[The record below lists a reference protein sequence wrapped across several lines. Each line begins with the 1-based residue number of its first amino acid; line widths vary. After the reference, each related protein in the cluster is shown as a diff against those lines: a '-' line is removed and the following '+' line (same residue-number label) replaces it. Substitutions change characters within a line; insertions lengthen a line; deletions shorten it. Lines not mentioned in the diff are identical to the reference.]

1 MAKSFGRR
9 ERLPVF
15 DFAILVRQAPCV
27 LENLLYHDRV
37 DVFDGRKHGDQF
49 YPNHNFSTMKKFF
62 ALCSMIIA
70 LGFVA
75 GCGCGK
81 KESAPATGGDA
92 ATQSAEAPSDDTA
105 PPDTPE

>member
-1 MAKSFGRR
+1 MSWKIYFIMIGLMFSVVESTAT
-9 ERLPVF
+9 
-15 DFAILVRQAPCV
+15 
-27 LENLLYHDRV
+27 N
-37 DVFDGRKHGDQF
+37 F

-92 ATQSAEAPSDDTA
+92 ATQSAEAPSDDIA
-105 PPDTPE
+105 PPDTPAE